1 MHRNMYVG
9 LVYYYDA
16 SRLDWFFL
24 LINSGVLG
32 RRARKG
38 RLIMTMNEEFS
49 LVNEGVF
56 KYLTADQLIEEIAYA
71 DEALET
77 LSLER
82 SIVGDCED
90 LDDLEN
96 RFRNYRRKFVELLG
110 FDPSDSAEDDGG
122 DYVPA
127 EVSSSYSYDEV
138 LEIPF

>member
-1 MHRNMYVG
+1 
-9 LVYYYDA
+9 
-16 SRLDWFFL
+16 
-24 LINSGVLG
+24 
-32 RRARKG
+32 
-38 RLIMTMNEEFS
+38 MTTANESFS
-49 LVNEGVF
+49 MVNEVVF
-56 KYLTADQLIEEIAYA
+56 KNLTTDQLIEEITYA

-82 SIVGDCED
+82 SIVGDCKD

-110 FDPSDSAEDDGG
+110 FDPSDSAEDDGE

-127 EVSSSYSYDEV
+127 EASSSSSDCCEG

>member
-1 MHRNMYVG
+1 MTT
-9 LVYYYDA
+9 
-16 SRLDWFFL
+16 
-24 LINSGVLG
+24 IN
-32 RRARKG
+32 
-38 RLIMTMNEEFS
+38 EFS
-49 LVNEGVF
+49 LVNEGIF

-82 SIVGDCED
+82 SIVGNCKD

-127 EVSSSYSYDEV
+127 EASSSSSDCCEG

>member
-1 MHRNMYVG
+1 MT
-9 LVYYYDA
+9 
-16 SRLDWFFL
+16 
-24 LINSGVLG
+24 
-32 RRARKG
+32 
-38 RLIMTMNEEFS
+38 TMNEDFS

-56 KYLTADQLIEEIAYA
+56 KYLTPEQLVEEVSYA

-77 LSLER
+77 ISLER
-82 SIVGDCED
+82 SIIGNCED

-110 FDPSDSAEDDGG
+110 FDPSDSTEDDGG

-127 EVSSSYSYDEV
+127 EISSSSSGCCEG